1 VIQQRTFDLIRR
13 KQTNLVLNL
22 DVRDP
27 NTEERFPLPPNMEK
41 IEFIK
46 RIIELTSSNFAM
58 IKLNYQ
64 FLLGFSR
71 STIINIVNHVK
82 KQDCIPWV
90 DYKLGDIG
98 STNEQAMH
106 ALASMKFEGI
116 TVHQVIGY
124 KQGLENILKLAET
137 YKFDVISLLYMSHP
151 GAKNYFQIE
160 LSDGKKLYQKFLE
173 DAIEWGLKGFVVGAH
188 ARFRS
193 SKGKI

>member
-71 STIINIVNHVK
+71 STIIDIVNHVK

-106 ALASMKFEGI
+106 ALASMKF
-116 TVHQVIGY
+116 VI
-124 KQGLENILKLAET
+124 K
-137 YKFDVISLLYMSHP
+137 
-151 GAKNYFQIE
+151 
-160 LSDGKKLYQKFLE
+160 
-173 DAIEWGLKGFVVGAH
+173 
-188 ARFRS
+188 
-193 SKGKI
+193 